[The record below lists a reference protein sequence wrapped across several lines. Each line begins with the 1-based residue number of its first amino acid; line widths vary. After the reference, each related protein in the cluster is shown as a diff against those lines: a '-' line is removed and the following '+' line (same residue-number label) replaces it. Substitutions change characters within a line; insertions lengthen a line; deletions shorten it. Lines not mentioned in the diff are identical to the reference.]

1 MARHTVL
8 LLACAAWSTFAAA
21 TCGDF
26 RCPSGSKPRPGEEG
40 RTPEECCHRLCSSF
54 NCPTLSG
61 FVRINNASA
70 GGLTIAS
77 CCRKLPSCT
86 ANSRYVPLSSPSLD
100 GGRAEVAASSIECAE
115 RCQATDGCI
124 GFTWLADSS
133 CHLAGANAT
142 LRFMAGGVS
151 GNTTCHSLRPH
162 LQRKEDVKVHEFC
175 QRQPGRCTGKVHQL
189 FAQASPQILSSG
201 SGGSAQLDLAGVAVV
216 DWDADGRLDVV
227 TSHGSGR
234 LGLFLQGSD
243 GKFSASTDNPFRS
256 IEVGESAKP
265 TIFDWDGD
273 GELDVLVGNADGDL
287 KFLKGSGG
295 GAVAMTWN
303 WYPFSTLTTLGR
315 TAPAIADLTD
325 DGHPDLVLGHGCQLD
340 VYLGEG
346 NGSLALAASHDFSS
360 GFSGSCGLVPT
371 VWDWDG
377 DGTKEVLLGDQ
388 AGKFHLCRLN
398 GTALNC
404 EVLEGYGVGEMA
416 SPSACDWN
424 SDGVPDLIVQSSGLQ
439 DLAWFRRG
447 SRPDVLEVPAEEPAL
462 FGFDVG
468 ESAVPVL
475 VDWDLDGDLDLI
487 VGSADGRLWFFPQEN
502 GEFVSS
508 NQPDGPFASVDVGS
522 HCAPT
527 AVDWDSDG
535 FPDLILG
542 SGQGRLTLLRGGS
555 AGAEPELLEGQRL
568 LASVDVKTRVQ
579 PAVVDWDSDGDL
591 DLLLLAGGRIQYF
604 RNEHGHFVQ
613 VPDEYSPFSQVGD
626 VLRRQGLSTDDS
638 LCLQAIDADSDGDWD
653 LVVGGLL
660 LEQLSDG
667 TLKYLTG
674 SDSAFPSQWPRSSAE
689 GPPCLAYGDL
699 DMDGVLDLVVG
710 FRDGRLDLGLGK
722 VGEDF
727 KAQEGLANP
736 VADLGL
742 GMAHKTPG
750 IVDWNRDGK
759 VDLLVSVADGMRL
772 FLHEA
777 DGSLKETTT
786 KLPSLEGR
794 SPSLSI
800 VTVDWTMDGHDDV
813 LLIEKQALVL
823 LERNGSEG
831 FLPAFEVFR
840 WSLHDGLP
848 TVTGGAVADWD
859 EDGLFD
865 ILVGLAS
872 GRLLHWRQLASGQMQ
887 LVPEDES
894 PFAGIVGEGSA
905 QPAIADVN
913 GDGKLDLILGSFG
926 RLQIYLQDEGGKLHR
941 RHVLDGFNGD
951 VVPLAADWD
960 GDGESEIILGT
971 SSNDLVYLDQGPCA
985 PRDACLGQSGLCN
998 SKSQVCECLPGHSG
1012 IDCSK
1017 CAMGFSSTSRN
1028 SERGHDCYPCPG
1040 KTGGGACSHR
1050 GVCVDDH
1057 YVQAAAEGRDEV
1069 SDPRLLRG
1077 NGSCVCHPNYFGKDC
1092 AQGECPAGQEP
1103 AADLVSGSIQCRM
1116 CQQGFGKEQSGNHE
1130 CGACQPGTAA
1140 VSGDGSCSP
1149 CGTGQY
1155 QPKAGQSECI
1165 LCSSGSQTDEGR
1177 TACSPCPSGT
1187 VGVLGTCQLCPSFTT
1202 AGTSRTQ
1209 CVMDWVLVMAALLF
1223 TLLTLV
1229 FFQLLVHIPGA
1240 RRNIADIT
1248 WSAVDEAV
1256 IVTMQSRH
1264 HFGSRLLKVRLYDT
1278 GISFL
1283 DPCQKTP
1290 YFFVRAL
1297 SPTQLQLYTEPKI
1310 ALTTPVESS
1319 SGTLKPL
1326 PMSEGLGTRFF
1337 GIPVLFWL
1345 GMVALAM
1352 IILGS
1357 LAPIP
1362 WWYLLLTA
1370 CLGLASILAL
1380 QLRAARLDLTP
1391 LQRILHQYALHLRA
1405 ANSPAS
1411 CEPGALRAVS
1421 IARILHFNEF
1431 FRSLIQQRNMH
1442 YVCTSIIKPV
1452 TKKSQLSFAELA
1464 GPGTVDWF
1472 ISHFWALP
1480 FQDFAQSLRAHA
1492 VYVGGAGGDWEALKY
1507 WICCFSQNQWR
1518 LEEELCPGAL
1528 RESSFYKALMA
1539 PSCQGTG
1546 MMMDSELTPLKRSWC
1561 LFEMLQTFNLHER
1574 GLNQHRLA
1582 PFMGLFLLSPAGV
1595 LNVGRGSVDMAVR
1608 IGKQLDNLRLED
1620 ASATEVADK
1629 QRIDD
1634 EVRSAPGGFA
1644 AFNCKLRAEI
1654 RLVLE
1659 QMSSRFSDDLSE
1671 LNSQLYEGDS
1681 QEVEIHLATDP
1692 APEHENKYC
1701 SWTG

>member
-1 MARHTVL
+1 MARHAVL
-8 LLACAAWSTFAAA
+8 LLACTAWSTLAEK
-21 TCGDF
+21 CDDF
-26 RCPSGSKPRPGEEG
+26 RCPSGSEPRQGEEG
-40 RTPEECCHRLCSSF
+40 RTPEECCHRQCSSF
-54 NCPTLSG
+54 SCPSHSG
-61 FVRINNASA
+61 FVSINNVSA
-70 GGLTIAS
+70 AGLTTAS

-100 GGRAEVAASSIECAE
+100 AGRAKVAASSIECAE
-115 RCQATDGCI
+115 RCQATTGCI
-124 GFTWLADSS
+124 GFTWLSDSS

-142 LRFMAGGVS
+142 LRFMPGGVS

-162 LQRKEDVKVHEFC
+162 LQRKEDIKVHEFC

-201 SGGSAQLDLAGVAVV
+201 SSSSAQLDLAGVAVV

-265 TIFDWDGD
+265 TVFDWDGD

-287 KFLKGSGG
+287 KFLKGSGD

-315 TAPAIADLTD
+315 TAPAIADFTD
-325 DGHPDLVLGHGCQLD
+325 DEHPDLVLGHGCQLD
-340 VYLGEG
+340 VYLGQG
-346 NGSLALAASHDFSS
+346 NHSLALAASHDFASS
-360 GFSGSCGLVPT
+360 GSSGSCAIVPT

-377 DGTKEVLLGDQ
+377 DGMKEVIVGDQ
-388 AGKFHLCRLN
+388 AGKFNLCRLIN
-398 GTALNC
+398 GTTLIC
-404 EVLEGYGVGEMA
+404 EALEGYGVGEMA
-416 SPSACDWN
+416 SPSACDWD
-424 SDGVPDLIVQSSGLQ
+424 SDGVPDLIVQSGGLQ

-447 SRPDVLEVPAEEPAL
+447 PRPDVLEVPAADPAL

-508 NQPDGPFASVDVGS
+508 NQRDGPFASVDVGS
-522 HCAPT
+522 HCAPA

-555 AGAEPELLEGQRL
+555 AGPLLEGQQL
-568 LASVDVKTRVQ
+568 FASVDLKMPVQ

-591 DLLLLAGGRIQYF
+591 DLLLLAGGRIHYF
-604 RNEHGHFVQ
+604 RNEHGRFVQ
-613 VPDEYSPFSQVGD
+613 VADEYNPFSQVGD
-626 VLRRQGLSTDDS
+626 VLRRQGLSTHDS
-638 LCLQAIDADSDGDWD
+638 LCLQAIDADSDGDLD

-674 SDSAFPSQWPRSSAE
+674 SDSAFPSQWPGPSD

-736 VADLGL
+736 VGDLGL
-742 GMAHKTPG
+742 GMARKTPG
-750 IVDWNRDGK
+750 VVDWNGDGK
-759 VDLLVSVADGMRL
+759 ADLLVSADGMRL
-772 FLHEA
+772 FLREA
-777 DGSLKETTT
+777 DGSLKETAT
-786 KLPSLEGR
+786 KLPSLEGC
-794 SPSLSI
+794 SPLSI
-800 VTVDWTMDGHDDV
+800 VTVDWTMDGDDDV

-831 FLPAFEVFR
+831 FLPAFEVFH
-840 WSLHDGLP
+840 WSLRDGLH
-848 TVTGGAVADWD
+848 TVTGGTVADWD

-865 ILVGLAS
+865 ILVGLES
-872 GRLLHWRQLASGQMQ
+872 GRLQHWRQRASGQMQ

-905 QPAIADVN
+905 QPAMADVN
-913 GDGKLDLILGSFG
+913 GDGKLDLILGSSG
-926 RLQIYLQDEGGKLHR
+926 RLQIYLQDEGGKLNR
-941 RHVLDGFNGD
+941 RHVLDGWRGD
-951 VVPLAADWD
+951 VVPVAADWNGD
-960 GDGESEIILGT
+960 GDSEIILGT

-998 SKSQVCECLPGHSG
+998 SKSQVCDCLPGHSG

-1017 CAMGFSSTSRN
+1017 CATGFSSTPRN

-1040 KTGGGACSHR
+1040 NSDACSHR

-1057 YVQAAAEGRDEV
+1057 YVQAAAVGRREI

-1077 NGSCVCHPNYFGKDC
+1077 NGSCICHPNYFGKDC

-1103 AADLVSGSIQCRM
+1103 AADLASGSIRCRT

-1130 CGACQPGTAA
+1130 CAACQPGTAA
-1140 VSGDGSCSP
+1140 FAGDGSCLP
-1149 CGTGQY
+1149 CGAGEY
-1155 QPKAGQSECI
+1155 QPRVGQSECI
-1165 LCSSGSQTDEGR
+1165 LCSSGSETDEGR

-1202 AGTSRTQ
+1202 AGSSRTQ
-1209 CVMDWVLVMAALLF
+1209 CVMDWVLLMAALLF

-1229 FFQLLVHIPGA
+1229 FFQLVVYIPGA

-1278 GISFL
+1278 GIPFL

-1297 SPTQLQLYTEPKI
+1297 SPTHLQLYTEPKI
-1310 ALTTPVESS
+1310 ALTTPVEAS

-1326 PMSEGLGTRFF
+1326 LMSEALGTRFF

-1345 GMVALAM
+1345 GMAALAI
-1352 IILGS
+1352 IILAS

-1370 CLGLASILAL
+1370 GLALASVL
-1380 QLRAARLDLTP
+1380 SLRLRAARLDALTP
-1391 LQRILHQYALHLRA
+1391 LQRLLRQYALHLRA
-1405 ANSPAS
+1405 ATSPAS
-1411 CEPGALRAVS
+1411 CEPGGLRAVS
-1421 IARILHFNEF
+1421 IARILHFHEF
-1431 FRSLIQQRNMH
+1431 FRSLIQHRNMH

-1492 VYVGGAGGDWEALKY
+1492 MYVGRDWEAIKY
-1507 WICCFSQNQWR
+1507 WICSFSQNQWR
-1518 LEEELCPGAL
+1518 LEEELCPGTL
-1528 RESSFYKALMA
+1528 RESSFHKALMA

-1574 GLNQHRLA
+1574 GLSQHRLA
-1582 PFMGLFLLSPAGV
+1582 PFMGLFLLHPAGV

-1644 AFNCKLRAEI
+1644 AFNCKLRAEL